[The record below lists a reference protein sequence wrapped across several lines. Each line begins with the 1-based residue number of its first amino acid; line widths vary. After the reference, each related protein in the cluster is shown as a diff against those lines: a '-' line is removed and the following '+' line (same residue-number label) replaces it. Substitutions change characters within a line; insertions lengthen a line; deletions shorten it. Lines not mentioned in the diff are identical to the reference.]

1 MIDNRNTGKQVS
13 KLREKAKCSGMF
25 KKWKYK
31 TLIIQSVRILFWPG
45 QARELPKLNILVG
58 KRFENDN
65 NGNRLL
71 YQAPPQFPRPRT
83 ARSEN
88 IHVVESLGLAFTL
101 LLLLLDCLI
110 FAIVITVVISDY
122 FLSRVF

>member
-1 MIDNRNTGKQVS
+1 
-13 KLREKAKCSGMF
+13 MF

-71 YQAPPQFPRPRT
+71 YQAPP
-83 ARSEN
+83 
-88 IHVVESLGLAFTL
+88 
-101 LLLLLDCLI
+101 
-110 FAIVITVVISDY
+110 
-122 FLSRVF
+122 